1 MTCNVASQSQTL
13 SGTPPSSYEYNFEE
27 SQAPNHWYYDQLQAN
42 ENDFYFESTQ
52 PQQPSGDTVSLHR
65 ISPPAD
71 I

>member
-52 PQQPSGDTVSLHR
+52 PQQPSGDTVSLHH